1 MKSFDKGQI
10 LLILLL
16 VMVVALAISLSI
28 IQRSLADLSNATKV
42 EQSSRAFSAA
52 EAGIEQ
58 ALRLKSDPPDIDL
71 GNSSGASVDA
81 NVQFPRAGESLEYPP
96 LAKED
101 IAHVWLADYTRTS
114 DPLPPKSYTPLS
126 LNVYW
131 GNSTSTGDKAAL
143 ELTVTYYDNGSYG
156 TKKWFFDPDPL
167 RAGTNKFTF
176 PSSPSGSCSGV
187 TPITTNLSKPSGGDR
202 SFKCKVKV
210 DLKND
215 PPMLSLSSN
224 AYLIL
229 LRGRLL
235 YNTTSQPFA
244 VEPVLTGCSGSG
256 CDIPYQASIFTSTGT
271 SGETRRKVQVF
282 QINKVV
288 PFYFDFAIFSAG
300 EISK

>member
-1 MKSFDKGQI
+1 MKQQGQI

-52 EAGIEQ
+52 EAGVERALRDSSATGISSTETGNNSQAAIAVDVPFPRPEQ
-58 ALRLKSDPPDIDL
+58 A
-71 GNSSGASVDA
+71 
-81 NVQFPRAGESLEYPP
+81 LEYPP

-101 IAHVWLADYTRTS
+101 IAHIWLADYTKTS
-114 DPLPPKSYTPLS
+114 DPPPKSYTPLS

-131 GNSTSTGDKAAL
+131 GNPTSVSDKTAL
-143 ELTVTYYDNGSYG
+143 ELTLTYYDKSLYG
-156 TKKWFFDPDPL
+156 TKKWFFDPDTS
-167 RAGTNKFTF
+167 RAVTNKFTV
-176 PSSPSGSCSGV
+176 PSLPSGSCVGV

-210 DLKND
+210 DLND
-215 PPMLSLSSN
+215 PPALPLTVN

-229 LRGRLL
+229 LRARFL

-244 VEPVLTGCSGSG
+244 VEPINDS
-256 CDIPYQASIFTSTGT
+256 IPTQANIFTSTGS
-271 SGETRRKVQVF
+271 SGETRRKIQVF

-300 EISK
+300 EINK